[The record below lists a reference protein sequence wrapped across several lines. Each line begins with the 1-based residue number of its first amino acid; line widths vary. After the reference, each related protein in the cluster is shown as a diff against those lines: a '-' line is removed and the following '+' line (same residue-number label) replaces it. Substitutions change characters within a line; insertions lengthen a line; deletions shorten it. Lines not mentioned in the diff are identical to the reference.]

1 MLIPPDFLPIS
12 PITYASGYYKND
24 CYISD
29 LAASGYIELG
39 EANLLSFEQDNKGQV
54 TIGKIQPKKR

>member
-1 MLIPPDFLPIS
+1 MRNINIFMLIPPDFLPIS

-39 EANLLSFEQDNKGQV
+39 EANLLSFEQDNK
-54 TIGKIQPKKR
+54 